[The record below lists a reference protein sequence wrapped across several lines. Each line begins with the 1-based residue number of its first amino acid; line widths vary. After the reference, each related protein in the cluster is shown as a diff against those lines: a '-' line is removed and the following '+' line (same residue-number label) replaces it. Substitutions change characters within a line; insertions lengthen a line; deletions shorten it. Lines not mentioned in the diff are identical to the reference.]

1 MKPLFY
7 LISVFLLISF
17 SSSATQS
24 ISVLAKHPIW
34 LKLGHYKNQP
44 TTISYITNASFFIAD
59 NGRNDPVA
67 ELKATIHAFNNQPL
81 TQCRYPARYQ
91 WLKEQGLTF
100 SMPAAECPKLQ
111 QWREQQAIHSVSL
124 VFASGYMS
132 NPASLYGHLLLKLN
146 RSTESKN
153 KLLDYSIN
161 YGAHVPDN
169 ENGLV
174 YILKGLFGGYK
185 AGFSDQLFYRH
196 QHNYG
201 EIELR
206 DLWEYTLNLN
216 ERDVVF
222 IANHLWEILGTEF
235 DYYFADEN
243 CAFHLAQIIELVI
256 GDQLT
261 SEGAP
266 WVIPATIF
274 SRLNTATYQGQSAVK
289 KITFTPSRDT
299 VFAKHVQ
306 SLSEKELSFAKQI
319 FAESAVLKSKSF
331 LALPVQSQKAII
343 GALFELVQVKQI
355 QKQTPVKIS
364 ELKNALIKARLKL
377 PMGEKKVKFQFTQQP
392 PHQGQKPSNSSVSA
406 VHTAEQTQYTLGF
419 RLSYFDTLASDIA
432 RIPFSNLEMLDTELM
447 FTDGET
453 YINKVHL
460 LDLESFNPNQLSWAN
475 ESKWSWKINVGFD
488 RQPALCR
495 TCKRSFVMGG
505 AGQAWQFSNN
515 TLAYSLINGYLGDLA
530 KNSHFY
536 DSSVEVGIITGTDS
550 GIKLRASYEKSF
562 LNAKNPAQTKLELAV
577 PINQDIDIRLAVTHA
592 NSAMWQLKLNYYW
605 Q

>member
-7 LISVFLLISF
+7 LISVFLFISF
-17 SSSATQS
+17 SSSATQPV
-24 ISVLAKHPIW
+24 SVLAKHPIW

-44 TTISYITNASFFIAD
+44 ATLSYITNASFFIAD
-59 NGRNDPVA
+59 SGRGDPVT
-67 ELKATIHAFNNQPL
+67 ELKATIHAFNTQPSM
-81 TQCRYPARYQ
+81 QCRYPARYQ

-111 QWREQQAIHSVSL
+111 QWRDQQAIHSVSL

-146 RSTESKN
+146 RSTELKN

-206 DLWEYTLNLN
+206 DLWEYSLNLN
-216 ERDVVF
+216 ERDVAF

-243 CAFHLAQIIELVI
+243 CAFHLAQIIELII
-256 GDQLT
+256 GEQLT
-261 SEGAP
+261 KSSPP
-266 WVIPATIF
+266 WVMPATIF
-274 SRLNTATYQGQSAVK
+274 SRLNSATYQGQSAVK

-306 SLSEKELSFAKQI
+306 SLSKKELSFAKQI
-319 FAESAVLKSKSF
+319 FAESAVLKSDSF

-377 PMGEKKVKFQFTQQP
+377 PMGENKVKFQFTQQP
-392 PHQGQKPSNSSVSA
+392 PHKGQKPSNSSVSA
-406 VHTAEQTQYTLGF
+406 THTPEQTQYNVGF
-419 RLSYFDTLASDIA
+419 RLSYFDSLASDIA
-432 RIPFSNLEMLDTELM
+432 RIPFSNLEMLDTELT
-447 FTDGET
+447 FVESTT
-453 YINKVHL
+453 YINKIHL
-460 LDLESFNPNQLSWAN
+460 LDLESFNPNQFSWAN

-488 RQPALCR
+488 RQPALCG

-505 AGQAWQFSNN
+505 AGQSWQLSNS
-515 TLAYSLINGYLGDLA
+515 TLTYSLINGYLGDLA

-536 DSSVEVGIITGTDS
+536 DSSVEVGIITGTHS
-550 GIKLRASYEKSF
+550 GVKLRASYEKSF
-562 LNAKNPAQTKLELAV
+562 LNAKHPAQTKLELAV
-577 PINQDIDIRLAVTHA
+577 PISQDIDIRLAVTHA
-592 NSAMWQLKLNYYW
+592 NSSLWQLKLNYYW